1 MDINFVAIGTASAS
15 TTNSGYIETTTT
27 ETVVGYEVIPLC
39 RPKFIFFKFT
49 GLRPETPHWIF
60 FDGKS
65 VNQWINTT
73 YTYEDYNDE
82 TRTSTMKNPGDKYID
97 ATTFPTDLGGST
109 SEPFVTGVDGVLQG
123 AFYLQSNDT
132 TAFNAGT
139 RELLAIDLSV
149 LDKNNSTSYGIGQYS
164 AAGAQQVYTAVST
177 SIDKTPAPVAVAPV
191 ATSGNNGGSDND
203 TGPTPILSYSYND
216 NGTTTYVNRYSW
228 KDVSHKD
235 IVQTASSGST
245 NTTSSLTSSNI
256 SAAGSGRY
264 TTIKGR
270 VVGGF

>member
-1 MDINFVAIGTASAS
+1 MDINFVAIGTASTS

-109 SEPFVTGVDGVLQG
+109 SEPFVTGVDGVLEG

-139 RELLAIDLSV
+139 RELLAIDLSI

-177 SIDKTPAPVAVAPV
+177 SIDKTPAPVVVAPV
-191 ATSGNNGGSDND
+191 ATGGDNGGSDNGTD
-203 TGPTPILSYSYND
+203 TSIIYSYSYSN
-216 NGTTTYVNRYSW
+216 NGTTTYVNVYDWNTVKPTSGNNSSDEL
-228 KDVSHKD
+228 KSNYTSEK
-235 IVQTASSGST
+235 SSGGYT
-245 NTTSSLTSSNI
+245 PSS
-256 SAAGSGRY
+256 
-264 TTIKGR
+264 
-270 VVGGF
+270 GGTFQGWWG